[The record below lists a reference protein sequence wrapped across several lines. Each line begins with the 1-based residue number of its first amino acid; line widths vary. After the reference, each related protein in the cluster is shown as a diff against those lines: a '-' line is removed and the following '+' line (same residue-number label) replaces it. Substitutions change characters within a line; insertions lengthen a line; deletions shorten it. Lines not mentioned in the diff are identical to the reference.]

1 MKMQMTSFYAN
12 KLIHNLEDELR
23 HWKEKEN
30 ELSTF
35 VVTDSENAIGPDY
48 DFQEVSSKMESINK
62 KIITIKHAINQANT
76 NVCIDVGGVKMSA
89 DIMMIRIAQLKDRCR
104 DLRGMR
110 NRTLKVRRNRFD
122 FVGIDD
128 GRKHCIVE
136 YEYINYDKR
145 EVDEA
150 YNALKRELFKLE
162 TRLSQFNNTVR
173 FEVDLDV

>member
-89 DIMMIRIAQLKDRCR
+89 DIMMIRIAQLKGRCR

-122 FVGIDD
+122 LWGSMMD
-128 GRKHCIVE
+128 G
-136 YEYINYDKR
+136 
-145 EVDEA
+145 
-150 YNALKRELFKLE
+150 
-162 TRLSQFNNTVR
+162 NTV
-173 FEVDLDV
+173 

>member
-62 KIITIKHAINQANT
+62 NHYDQA
-76 NVCIDVGGVKMSA
+76 CHQS
-89 DIMMIRIAQLKDRCR
+89 
-104 DLRGMR
+104 
-110 NRTLKVRRNRFD
+110 
-122 FVGIDD
+122 
-128 GRKHCIVE
+128 
-136 YEYINYDKR
+136 
-145 EVDEA
+145 
-150 YNALKRELFKLE
+150 
-162 TRLSQFNNTVR
+162 SQYKC
-173 FEVDLDV
+173 LY

>member
-62 KIITIKHAINQANT
+62 KSLRSSMPSIKPIQ
-76 NVCIDVGGVKMSA
+76 MSV
-89 DIMMIRIAQLKDRCR
+89 LTWVE
-104 DLRGMR
+104 LR
-110 NRTLKVRRNRFD
+110 
-122 FVGIDD
+122 
-128 GRKHCIVE
+128 
-136 YEYINYDKR
+136 
-145 EVDEA
+145 
-150 YNALKRELFKLE
+150 
-162 TRLSQFNNTVR
+162 
-173 FEVDLDV
+173 

>member
-62 KIITIKHAINQANT
+62 KNHYDQA
-76 NVCIDVGGVKMSA
+76 CHQS
-89 DIMMIRIAQLKDRCR
+89 
-104 DLRGMR
+104 
-110 NRTLKVRRNRFD
+110 
-122 FVGIDD
+122 
-128 GRKHCIVE
+128 
-136 YEYINYDKR
+136 
-145 EVDEA
+145 
-150 YNALKRELFKLE
+150 
-162 TRLSQFNNTVR
+162 SQYKC
-173 FEVDLDV
+173 LY